1 MDFLLVIAALMAA
14 NLASVAVVGGIV
26 YALRSKI
33 KANIEAS
40 FGALVAQ
47 ASQAIGHNKLTPMIS
62 SSSLNN
68 EGN

>member
-14 NLASVAVVGGIV
+14 NLASVAVVGGTV

-47 ASQAIGHNKLTPMIS
+47 VSQAIGQAIAQALAAAQQVPRS
-62 SSSLNN
+62 
-68 EGN
+68 

>member
-26 YALRSKI
+26 YALRNKI
-33 KANIEAS
+33 KAGIEYD

-47 ASQAIGHNKLTPMIS
+47 ASQAIGQAIAQALAAAQQPRS
-62 SSSLNN
+62 
-68 EGN
+68 